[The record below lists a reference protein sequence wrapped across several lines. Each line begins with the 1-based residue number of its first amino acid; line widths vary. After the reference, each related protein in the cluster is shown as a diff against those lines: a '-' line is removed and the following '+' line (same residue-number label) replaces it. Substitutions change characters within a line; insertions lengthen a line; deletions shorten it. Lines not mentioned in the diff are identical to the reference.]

1 GDTNVSIISSILKD
15 TPAPV
20 TDLNPRLPAEL
31 GKIVRRTL
39 AKDPS
44 RRYQTA
50 VDLRNELEELKLEV
64 DSGLTTSVGRPP
76 ASTPTIRR
84 YPLKVFIALA
94 SLAALLIAVGVY
106 RFGFTS
112 KRPIQFEADRLTRLT
127 TTGNALTAA
136 VSGDG
141 RYVVHVKVDKLQPS
155 LWVRQTATLSDVEIV
170 PGARVR
176 YKGVSFSPDGNYVY
190 YVTYD
195 LGGEV

>member
-1 GDTNVSIISSILKD
+1 TQLDGDGVTRVPSGDLTEEGRILGTVAYMSPEQAEGKAVDSRSDIFSLGVMLHEMATGERPFKGDTNVSIMSSILKD

-20 TDLNPRLPAEL
+20 TDLTPRLPAEL

-64 DSGLTTSVGRPP
+64 DSGLTTSVGRAP

-94 SLAALLIAVGVY
+94 
-106 RFGFTS
+106 
-112 KRPIQFEADRLTRLT
+112 
-127 TTGNALTAA
+127 
-136 VSGDG
+136 
-141 RYVVHVKVDKLQPS
+141 
-155 LWVRQTATLSDVEIV
+155 
-170 PGARVR
+170 
-176 YKGVSFSPDGNYVY
+176 
-190 YVTYD
+190 
-195 LGGEV
+195 